1 MNLFYDVRDD
11 SVHQRLGSRILYWL
25 DDLGGIPIGESESD
39 DDGFV
44 FSVAGS
50 ISDYE
55 ELVADR
61 PNIRDRARDR
71 KSVV

>member
-1 MNLFYDVRDD
+1 MNLFYDDRDD

-39 DDGFV
+39 DEGFV

-55 ELVADR
+55 
-61 PNIRDRARDR
+61 
-71 KSVV
+71 